1 MNSLIYS
8 NKKRIRIG
16 SSLYDN
22 SRSARAFRSKKE
34 EKRYWIL
41 LTSFIAL
48 GLLASYGLLVYNN
61 PVPVTSASFIPIVRR
76 RLVAIVAMIISAICQ
91 SLATVAFQSV
101 TTNKVITPSLLG
113 FEALYSTIN
122 TATIFFW
129 C

>member
-8 NKKRIRIG
+8 NKKESGG

-22 SRSARAFRSKKE
+22 SRSARAFRSKKG
-34 EKRYWIL
+34 KRYWIL

-76 RLVAIVAMIISAICQ
+76 RLVAIVTMIISAICQ

-101 TTNKVITPSLLG
+101 TTNKVVTPSLLG
-113 FEALYSTIN
+113 LRPFIQRLIRLQYS
-122 TATIFFW
+122 FW